1 MRRHPAMRGFTLL
14 ELIGALALAAIALAV
29 LMQVLAGSAQLSE
42 RADRAGGAALR
53 AQSKLAEL
61 GTLRRLVPGRSEGR
75 FDARYRWRLTVAP
88 WQPRDGGP
96 VSAPGLQLLRVDLEV
111 LWTGGSAD
119 FSTLRLVQTRGPGIP
134 P

>member
-1 MRRHPAMRGFTLL
+1 MRGFTLL

-29 LMQVLAGSAQLSE
+29 LMQVLAGAAQLGA
-42 RADRAGGAALR
+42 RADHAAGAALR

-61 GTLRRLVPGRSEGR
+61 GTLQPLTPGRSEGR

-88 WQPRDGGP
+88 WRPDDGGP
-96 VSAPGLQLLRVDLEV
+96 VTAPGLQLLRVDLEV

-119 FSTLRLVQTRGPGIP
+119 FSTLRLVQDSRPGAP

>member
-1 MRRHPAMRGFTLL
+1 MRRHPVMRGFTLL

-29 LMQVLAGSAQLSE
+29 LMQVLAGAAQLGA
-42 RADRAGGAALR
+42 RADHAAGAALR
-53 AQSKLAEL
+53 AQSRLAEL
-61 GTLRRLVPGRSEGR
+61 GTLQPLAPGRSEGR

-119 FSTLRLVQTRGPGIP
+119 FSTLRLVQTRRPGAP